1 MTTAFIATETESVE
15 IVARAKEFVIVVERW
30 IYWPFRGALLE
41 VIEAKGRRFIIRSL

>member
-30 IYWPFRGALLE
+30 IAQNHPALK
-41 VIEAKGRRFIIRSL
+41 A